1 VLDQMLSD
9 REREEELGVWLAFS
23 QMTGPGF
30 GIKRTK
36 LLYDRFGS
44 LRSLWRASAAEVREI
59 ASDLIN
65 FEAAQIFKEK
75 KKELDPDKL
84 LGAVSK
90 AGIRAYYHYD
100 PDYPPLLR
108 EIHDPPFVIFVKGGL
123 LTSDMRHT
131 VAVVGT
137 RRPSNYG
144 AKHAK
149 AIGRGLAE
157 SGATVIS
164 GMAVGVDSHAHWG
177 AIDGG
182 GRTLAVLGCGVD
194 FCYPS
199 SNKPLYQKLAEG
211 DHGALL
217 SEFFPGTKPEPWRFP
232 ARNRIISGLSQAVAV
247 IEAGET
253 SGSLITAKIAFEQ
266 NREVYALPGSVDNP
280 ASKGTNKLIADNVA
294 HLFGSYSDIIKQMG
308 WLTVPAGHEV
318 PTMVELY
325 GREREIFEMIS
336 AEPVHFDVLCEKSG
350 MNSGELSATLT
361 MLELAGVV
369 NRLPGDW
376 YEREKCVSE
385 IG

>member
-1 VLDQMLSD
+1 LEVILSD

-30 GIKRTK
+30 GIQRTK

-44 LRSLWRASAAEVREI
+44 LRSLWKASAAEVREI

-65 FEAAQIFKEK
+65 FEASKIFKEK
-75 KKELDPDKL
+75 KKELDPEQL
-84 LGAVSK
+84 LGIVSK

-123 LTSDMRHT
+123 MPNDMRHT

-137 RRPSNYG
+137 RRPSAYG
-144 AKHAK
+144 SKHAK

-157 SGATVIS
+157 SGATVVS
-164 GMAVGVDSHAHWG
+164 GMAMGVDSLAHWG

-199 SNKPLYQKLAEG
+199 SNKPLYQKLSEG

-325 GREREIFEMIS
+325 GRERDIFEMIS

-361 MLELAGVV
+361 MLELAGVI

-385 IG
+385 LG